1 MEVVMASKPLPCKL
15 GLHSW
20 GTENPTD
27 ERALGSDRP
36 QVCRRC
42 GKRREAGPG
51 DVQVFPG
58 GPT

>member
-1 MEVVMASKPLPCKL
+1 MKAAMANKPLPCKL

-20 GTENPTD
+20 VTQHPTD

-36 QVCRRC
+36 QVCQRC
-42 GKRREAGPG
+42 GKRREAGSG
-51 DVQVFPG
+51 DVHVFPG